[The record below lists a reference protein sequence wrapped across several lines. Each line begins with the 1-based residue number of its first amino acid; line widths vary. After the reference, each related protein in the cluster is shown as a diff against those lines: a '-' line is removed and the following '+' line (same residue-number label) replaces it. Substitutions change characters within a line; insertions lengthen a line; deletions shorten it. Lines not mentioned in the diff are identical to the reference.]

1 MVGLKILLEKVIKEV
16 GDLENIKPY
25 PYVNTSFT
33 TEQGWKVITNFQPS
47 DPEDLKIIG
56 INTEFYQ
63 PPIYNVIF
71 QVEGVESQFTRTTT
85 FEYLKIL
92 KTVTEICYDFIREND
107 PNGLTFFAANK
118 NDSNFIES
126 DPQKHKLYKL
136 IVMKQLLKDSKY
148 KMVDLKIYDRFE
160 GFMIYKK

>member
-1 MVGLKILLEKVIKEV
+1 MIQLRILLEKVIKEV

-33 TEQGWKVITNFQPS
+33 TEQGWKITTDFQPYKL
-47 DPEDLKIIG
+47 EDLKTLG
-56 INTEFYQ
+56 INIEYHQ
-63 PPIYNVIF
+63 PPIYNVVF
-71 QVEGVESQFTRTTT
+71 QVEGVESQFTKTNTS
-85 FEYLKIL
+85 EYLKIL
-92 KTVTEICYDFIREND
+92 KTVTQICYDFIRKND

-118 NDSNFIES
+118 NDIDFMKS

-136 IVMKQLLKDSKY
+136 IVMKQLLKDNKY
-148 KMVDLKIYDRFE
+148 KMVDLDVYKGFE